1 MIDGRTLTGVVVD
14 QDQQTVVLRGSDGKD
29 LSLPRS
35 EIEESQPAKISLMP
49 EGLLKNFTDDQVR
62 DLFAYLRSSQ
72 PVIDR

>member
-1 MIDGRTLTGVVVD
+1 VVVD

-29 LSLPRS
+29 LPLPRN
-35 EIEESQPAKISLMP
+35 EIEEIQAAKLSLMP
-49 EGLLKNFTDDQVR
+49 EGLLKTFTDDQVR